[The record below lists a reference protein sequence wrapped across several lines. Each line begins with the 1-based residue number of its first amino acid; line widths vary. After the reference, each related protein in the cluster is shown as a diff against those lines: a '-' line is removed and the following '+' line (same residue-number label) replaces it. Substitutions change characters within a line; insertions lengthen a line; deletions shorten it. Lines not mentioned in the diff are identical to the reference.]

1 MTPYEKAQQL
11 LQAVVDE
18 AEIAGIDLPAAQYAQ
33 VGDPVIACEV
43 LTVACTNV
51 DPNAETGPEQCNAS
65 QLGAFAIILARECS
79 WTGNYDGTDNLEAIA
94 EVSDAIGKDS
104 DLLWATANNFKAYLV
119 KRWNVTWTLTGGL
132 GITTLAMVT
141 GVD

>member
-18 AEIAGIDLPAAQYAQ
+18 AETREVELPTLQYAQ
-33 VGDPVIACEV
+33 VGDPAIACEV
-43 LTVACTNV
+43 LTAACTTL
-51 DPNAETGPEQCNAS
+51 DPSAETGPEKCNAS
-65 QLGAFAIILARECS
+65 QLGAFAVIIARECS
-79 WTGNYDGTDNLEAIA
+79 WTGNYDGSDDVEAVA
-94 EVSDAIGKDS
+94 RVSETLGRDS
-104 DLLWATANNFKAYLV
+104 DLLWAAANSFNAYLT

-132 GITTLAMVT
+132 GITTLAIVT